1 MRHRHTLKLG
11 RAFIALA
18 CGLAGI
24 VTAADD
30 SDNAR
35 SLRAEVDRLAAA
47 NDARVIA
54 WRRDIHMHPELSNRE
69 FRTSALVAEHLKK
82 LGFDTVRT
90 GVAHTGVVGVLKGA
104 RPGTVVALRADMDAL
119 PILEQ
124 TNLPFASKVETTYN
138 GLKVGVMHACGHDA
152 HTAILMGAATVLA
165 GMRDRL
171 AGTVVFIFQPA
182 EEGPPLEEGG
192 GSKMM
197 IAEGALDNPRP
208 KAIFGL
214 HVSPL
219 LNAGSLGVRSGALMG
234 DESNFRIVIHGRQSH
249 AGRPWHGVDP
259 ITIAAQVITAL
270 QTIPSRQLDQGSGVS
285 LITIGTIHG
294 GTRRNII
301 PDEVEMTGT
310 FRTLNAKLV
319 DDAWMRIR
327 RTVDMIAGS
336 AGATASIDIVKELP
350 ITYNDPALTAA
361 SLPTLA
367 RVVGADHIVQPD
379 PVLAAE
385 DFAFYQEKIPG
396 LFIYLGVNDPSADP
410 AHVEDVHSSRFLV
423 HEPALQVGVRTL
435 STLAVDYLTANQ

>member
-1 MRHRHTLKLG
+1 MRHFHGLVLG
-11 RAFIALA
+11 AAFIALW

-24 VTAADD
+24 VKAED
-30 SDNAR
+30 SDGAR
-35 SLRAEVDRLAAA
+35 ALRAEVDKLAAA
-47 NDARVIA
+47 NDAKVIA

-69 FRTSALVAEHLKK
+69 FRTSALVAEQLKK
-82 LGFDTVRT
+82 LGFDSVRT
-90 GVAHTGVVGVLKGA
+90 GVAHTGVIGVLKGA
-104 RPGTVVALRADMDAL
+104 RPGAVVALRADMDAL
-119 PILEQ
+119 PIVEQ
-124 TNLPFASKVETTYN
+124 TNLPFASKAETTYN

-192 GSKMM
+192 GAKMM

-208 KAIFGL
+208 QAIFGL

-219 LNAGSLGVRSGALMG
+219 QAAGTLGVRSGALMG

-301 PDEVEMTGT
+301 PDDVEMTGT

-327 RTVDMIAGS
+327 RTVEMIAAS
-336 AGATASIDIVKELP
+336 AGATASVEIVKELP

-367 RVVGADHIVQPD
+367 RVVGSDHIVQPD

-385 DFAFYQEKIPG
+385 DFSFYQEKIPG
-396 LFIYLGVNDPSADP
+396 LFIYLGVTDP
-410 AHVEDVHSSRFLV
+410 AADATKAEDVHSSRFLV
-423 HEPALQVGVRTL
+423 DESALKVGVRSL
-435 STLAVDYLTANQ
+435 SSLAVDFLAAHQ

>member
-1 MRHRHTLKLG
+1 VRHRHALKWG
-11 RAFIALA
+11 GTFIALA

-24 VTAADD
+24 VTADD

-35 SLRAEVDRLAAA
+35 SLRAEVDRLAVA
-47 NDARVIA
+47 NDAKVIA
-54 WRRDIHMHPELSNRE
+54 WRRDIHLHPELSNRE
-69 FRTSALVAEHLKK
+69 FRTSQLVAEHLKK

-104 RPGTVVALRADMDAL
+104 RPGAVVALRADMDAL
-119 PILEQ
+119 PIVEQ
-124 TNLPFASKVETTYN
+124 TNLPFASKAETTYN

-152 HTAILMGAATVLA
+152 HTAILMGAAAVLA

-171 AGTVVFIFQPA
+171 PGTVVFIFQPA

-197 IAEGALDNPRP
+197 IAEGALDNPHP

-367 RVVGADHIVQPD
+367 RVVGADHLVQPD

-410 AHVEDVHSSRFLV
+410 AHVEDVHSSRFMV

-435 STLAVDYLTANQ
+435 SSLAVDYLTANQ

>member
-1 MRHRHTLKLG
+1 VRHRHTLKLG
-11 RAFIALA
+11 GAFIALA

>member
-1 MRHRHTLKLG
+1 VRLKFGLIFGAACIVLG
-11 RAFIALA
+11 
-18 CGLAGI
+18 CGVAGI
-24 VTAADD
+24 VKATDDNGAA
-30 SDNAR
+30 
-35 SLRAEVDRLAAA
+35 LRAEVDKLAAA
-47 NDARVIA
+47 NDAKVIA

-69 FRTSALVAEHLKK
+69 FRTSGLVAEHLKK
-82 LGFDTVRT
+82 LGFDEVRT
-90 GVAHTGVVGVLKGA
+90 GVAHTGVIGVLKGA

-119 PILEQ
+119 PIVEQ
-124 TNLPFASKVETTYN
+124 TNLAFASKAETTYN

-165 GMRDRL
+165 GMRNQL

-208 KAIFGL
+208 TAIFGL

-219 LNAGSLGVRSGALMG
+219 LPAGSLGVRSGALMG

-301 PDEVEMTGT
+301 PDDVEMTGT

-327 RTVDMIAGS
+327 RTVEMIAAS

-350 ITYNDPALTAA
+350 ITYNDPNLTAA

-367 RVVGADHIVQPD
+367 RIVGSEHIVQPD

-396 LFIYLGVNDPSADP
+396 LFIYLGVTDP
-410 AHVEDVHSSRFLV
+410 AADLAKAEDVHSSRFLV
-423 HEPALQVGVRTL
+423 DESALKVGVRSL
-435 STLAVDYLTANQ
+435 SSLAVDYLTAHQ

>member
-1 MRHRHTLKLG
+1 
-11 RAFIALA
+11 
-18 CGLAGI
+18 
-24 VTAADD
+24 VTAED

-47 NDARVIA
+47 NDAKVIA
-54 WRRDIHMHPELSNRE
+54 WRRDIHLHPELSNRE

-82 LGFDTVRT
+82 LGFDSVRT

-119 PILEQ
+119 PIVEQ
-124 TNLPFASKVETTYN
+124 TNLPFASKAETTYN

-152 HTAILMGAATVLA
+152 HTAMLMGAAAVLA

-319 DDAWMRIR
+319 DHAWMRIR

-361 SLPTLA
+361 SLPILA
-367 RVVGADHIVQPD
+367 RVVGSDHIVQPD

-423 HEPALQVGVRTL
+423 HEPALEVGVRTL
-435 STLAVDYLTANQ
+435 STLAVDFLMANQ

>member
-1 MRHRHTLKLG
+1 MGHHKRLIVGT
-11 RAFIALA
+11 AFIALSCA
-18 CGLAGI
+18 LVGI
-24 VTAADD
+24 VTATEESDD
-30 SDNAR
+30 AR
-35 SLRAEVDRLAAA
+35 ALRAQVDKLAAA
-47 NDARVIA
+47 NDAKVIA

-69 FRTSALVAEHLKK
+69 FRTSALVAEQLKK
-82 LGFDTVRT
+82 LGFDSVRT

-104 RPGTVVALRADMDAL
+104 RPGAVVALRADMDAL
-119 PILEQ
+119 PIVEQ
-124 TNLPFASKVETTYN
+124 TNLPFASKAEATYN

-165 GMRDRL
+165 GMRERL

-192 GSKMM
+192 GAKMM

-208 KAIFGL
+208 QAIFGL

-219 LNAGSLGVRSGALMG
+219 QAAGTLGVRSGALMG

-301 PDEVEMTGT
+301 PDDVEMTGT

-327 RTVDMIAGS
+327 RTVEMIAAS
-336 AGATASIDIVKELP
+336 AGATASVEMVKELP

-361 SLPTLA
+361 SLPTLV
-367 RVVGADHIVQPD
+367 RVVGSDHIVEPD

-385 DFAFYQEKIPG
+385 DFSFYQEKIPG
-396 LFIYLGVNDPSADP
+396 LFIYLGVTDP
-410 AHVEDVHSSRFLV
+410 AADATKAEDVHSSRFLV
-423 HEPALQVGVRTL
+423 DESALKVGVRSL
-435 STLAVDYLTANQ
+435 CSLAVDFLTAHQ

>member
-1 MRHRHTLKLG
+1 MTATEESDDA
-11 RAFIALA
+11 RA
-18 CGLAGI
+18 
-24 VTAADD
+24 
-30 SDNAR
+30 
-35 SLRAEVDRLAAA
+35 LRAQVDKLAAA
-47 NDARVIA
+47 NDAKVIA

-69 FRTSALVAEHLKK
+69 FRTSALVAEQLKK
-82 LGFDTVRT
+82 LGFDSVRT

-104 RPGTVVALRADMDAL
+104 RPGAVVALRADMDAL
-119 PILEQ
+119 PIVEQ
-124 TNLPFASKVETTYN
+124 TNLPFASKAEATYN

-165 GMRDRL
+165 GMRERL

-192 GSKMM
+192 GAKMM

-208 KAIFGL
+208 QAIFGL

-219 LNAGSLGVRSGALMG
+219 QAAGTLGVRSGALMG

-301 PDEVEMTGT
+301 PDDVEMTGT

-327 RTVDMIAGS
+327 RTVEMIAAS
-336 AGATASIDIVKELP
+336 AGATASVEMVKELP

-361 SLPTLA
+361 SLPTLV
-367 RVVGADHIVQPD
+367 RVVGSDHIVEPD

-385 DFAFYQEKIPG
+385 DFSFYQEKIPG
-396 LFIYLGVNDPSADP
+396 LFIWLGVTDP
-410 AHVEDVHSSRFLV
+410 AADATKAEDVHSSRFLV
-423 HEPALQVGVRTL
+423 DESALKVGVRSL
-435 STLAVDYLTANQ
+435 SSLAVDFLTAHQ

>member
-1 MRHRHTLKLG
+1 MPLRHALTLG
-11 RAFIALA
+11 AAFFAFCA
-18 CGLAGI
+18 SAGI
-24 VTAADD
+24 VTAAAANDGIQ
-30 SDNAR
+30 A
-35 SLRAEVDRLAAA
+35 LQAEVDRLAAA

-69 FRTSALVAEHLKK
+69 FRTGQLVADHLRR
-82 LGFDTVRT
+82 LGFDEVRT
-90 GVAHTGVVGVLKGA
+90 GVAHTGVIGVLKGG
-104 RPGTVVALRADMDAL
+104 RPGAVVALRADMDAL
-119 PILEQ
+119 PITEQ
-124 TNLPFASKVETTYN
+124 TRLPFASNVVTTYG

-152 HTAILMGAATVLA
+152 HTAILMGTAEVLA
-165 GMRDRL
+165 AMRGRL
-171 AGTVVFIFQPA
+171 PGTVVFLFQPA

-192 GSKMM
+192 GAKMM

-208 KAIFGL
+208 RAIFGL

-219 LNAGSLGVRSGALMG
+219 QAAGTLGVRAGALMG
-234 DESNFRIVIHGRQSH
+234 DESNFRILIHGRQTH
-249 AGRPWHGVDP
+249 AGRPWRGIDP

-319 DDAWMRIR
+319 DDAWSRIR
-327 RTVDMIAGS
+327 RTVDMIAAS
-336 AGATASIDIVKELP
+336 AGATADLEIVKELP

-361 SLPTLA
+361 SLPALM
-367 RVVGADHIVQPD
+367 RVVGADHITQPD

-396 LFIYLGVNDPSADP
+396 LFVYLGVNDPGANPDKI
-410 AHVEDVHSSRFLV
+410 EDVHSSRFVV

-435 STLAVDYLTANQ
+435 SSLAVDFLMANR

>member
-1 MRHRHTLKLG
+1 MGHHKRLIVGT
-11 RAFIALA
+11 AFIALSCA
-18 CGLAGI
+18 LVGI
-24 VTAADD
+24 VTATEESDD
-30 SDNAR
+30 AR
-35 SLRAEVDRLAAA
+35 ALRAQVDKLAAA
-47 NDARVIA
+47 NDAKVVA

-69 FRTSALVAEHLKK
+69 FRTSALVAEQLKK
-82 LGFDTVRT
+82 LGFDSVRT

-104 RPGTVVALRADMDAL
+104 RPGAVVALRADMDAL
-119 PILEQ
+119 PIVEQ
-124 TNLPFASKVETTYN
+124 TNLPFASKAEATYN

-165 GMRDRL
+165 GMRERL

-192 GSKMM
+192 GAKMM

-208 KAIFGL
+208 QAIFGL

-219 LNAGSLGVRSGALMG
+219 QAAGTLGVRSGALMG

-301 PDEVEMTGT
+301 PDDVEMTGT

-327 RTVDMIAGS
+327 RTVEMIAAS
-336 AGATASIDIVKELP
+336 AGATASVEMVKELP

-361 SLPTLA
+361 SLPTLV
-367 RVVGADHIVQPD
+367 RVVGSDHIVEPD

-385 DFAFYQEKIPG
+385 DFSFYQEKIPG
-396 LFIYLGVNDPSADP
+396 LFIYLGVTDP
-410 AHVEDVHSSRFLV
+410 AADATKAEDVHSSRFLV
-423 HEPALQVGVRTL
+423 DESALKVGVRSL
-435 STLAVDYLTANQ
+435 SSLAVDFLTAHQ

>member
-1 MRHRHTLKLG
+1 MRHRHGLILS
-11 RAFIALA
+11 AIIALG
-18 CGLAGI
+18 CGLAGN
-24 VTAADD
+24 VNATED
-30 SDNAR
+30 SAR
-35 SLRAEVDRLAAA
+35 ALRAEVDRLAAA
-47 NDARVIA
+47 NDAKVIA

-69 FRTSALVAEHLKK
+69 FRTSALVAEQLKK
-82 LGFDTVRT
+82 LGFDSVRT

-104 RPGTVVALRADMDAL
+104 RPGAVVALRADMDAL
-119 PILEQ
+119 PIVEQ
-124 TNLPFASKVETTYN
+124 TNLPFASKAETTYN
-138 GLKVGVMHACGHDA
+138 GLKVGVMHACGHDV

-165 GMRDRL
+165 GMRDQL

-219 LNAGSLGVRSGALMG
+219 LPVGSLGVRSGALMG

-270 QTIPSRQLDQGSGVS
+270 QTIPSRQLDQGAGVS

-319 DDAWMRIR
+319 DEAWMRIR

-336 AGATASIDIVKELP
+336 AGATATVEIVKELP
-350 ITYNDPALTAA
+350 ITYNDPGLTAA

-367 RVVGADHIVQPD
+367 RIVGSDHIVQPD

-396 LFIYLGVNDPSADP
+396 LFIYLGVNDPTKDP
-410 AHVEDVHSSRFLV
+410 ALAEDVHSSRFLV
-423 HEPALQVGVRTL
+423 DESALQVGVRSL
-435 STLAVDYLTANQ
+435 SSLAVDFLMANQ

>member
-1 MRHRHTLKLG
+1 VRRPTALTLGVSFLVLG
-11 RAFIALA
+11 
-18 CGLAGI
+18 CGMAGI
-24 VTAADD
+24 MQAATE
-30 SDNAR
+30 SDNA
-35 SLRAEVDRLAAA
+35 LRAEADRLAAA
-47 NDARVIA
+47 NDAKVIA
-54 WRRDIHMHPELSNRE
+54 WRHDIHMHPELSNRE
-69 FRTSALVAEHLKK
+69 FRTSQLVAAHLRK
-82 LGFDTVRT
+82 LGFDQVRT
-90 GVAHTGVVGVLKGA
+90 GVAHTGVIGVLKGG

-119 PILEQ
+119 PIVEQ

-152 HTAILMGAATVLA
+152 HTAMLMGAAEVLA
-165 GMRDRL
+165 AMRDRL
-171 AGTVVFIFQPA
+171 PGTVVFIFQPA

-192 GSKMM
+192 GAKMM

-219 LNAGSLGVRSGALMG
+219 SDAGTLGFRSGALMG

-249 AGRPWHGVDP
+249 AGRPWRGIDP
-259 ITIAAQVITAL
+259 ITIAAQVVIAL

-319 DDAWMRIR
+319 EDAWMRIR
-327 RTVDMIAGS
+327 RTVEMVAGS
-336 AGATASIDIVKELP
+336 AGAKADVEIVKELP
-350 ITYNDPALTAA
+350 ITYNDPDLAAA
-361 SLPTLA
+361 SFPTLV
-367 RVVGADHIVQPD
+367 RVVGRDHIVQPD

-385 DFAFYQEKIPG
+385 DFSFYQEKIPG
-396 LFIYLGVNDPSADP
+396 LFIYLGVNDPKADP
-410 AHVEDVHSSRFLV
+410 TTIEDVHSPRFFV
-423 HEPALQVGVRTL
+423 YEPALQVGVRTL
-435 STLAVDYLTANQ
+435 SSLAVDFLLANQ

>member
-1 MRHRHTLKLG
+1 MGHHKRLIVGT
-11 RAFIALA
+11 AFIALSCA
-18 CGLAGI
+18 LVGI
-24 VTAADD
+24 VTATEESDD
-30 SDNAR
+30 AR
-35 SLRAEVDRLAAA
+35 ALRAQVDKLAAA
-47 NDARVIA
+47 NDAKVIA

-69 FRTSALVAEHLKK
+69 FRTSALVAEQLKK
-82 LGFDTVRT
+82 LGFDSVRT

-104 RPGTVVALRADMDAL
+104 RPGAVVALRADMDAL
-119 PILEQ
+119 PIVEQ
-124 TNLPFASKVETTYN
+124 TNLPFASKAEATYN

-165 GMRDRL
+165 GMRERL

-192 GSKMM
+192 GAKMM

-208 KAIFGL
+208 QAIFGL

-219 LNAGSLGVRSGALMG
+219 QAAGTLGVRSGALMG

-301 PDEVEMTGT
+301 PDDVEMTGT

-327 RTVDMIAGS
+327 RTVEMIAAS
-336 AGATASIDIVKELP
+336 AGATASVEMVKELP

-361 SLPTLA
+361 SLPTLV
-367 RVVGADHIVQPD
+367 RVVGSDHIVEPD

-385 DFAFYQEKIPG
+385 DFSFYQEKIPG
-396 LFIYLGVNDPSADP
+396 LFIWLGVTDP
-410 AHVEDVHSSRFLV
+410 AADATKAEDVHSSRFLV
-423 HEPALQVGVRTL
+423 DESALKVGVRSL
-435 STLAVDYLTANQ
+435 SSLAVDFLTAHQ

>member
-1 MRHRHTLKLG
+1 VGHHKRLIVGT
-11 RAFIALA
+11 AFIALSCA
-18 CGLAGI
+18 LVGI
-24 VTAADD
+24 VTATEESDD
-30 SDNAR
+30 AR
-35 SLRAEVDRLAAA
+35 ALRAQVDKLAAA
-47 NDARVIA
+47 NDAKVVA

-69 FRTSALVAEHLKK
+69 FRTSALVAEQLKK
-82 LGFDTVRT
+82 LGFDSVRT

-104 RPGTVVALRADMDAL
+104 RPGAVVALRADMDAL
-119 PILEQ
+119 PIVEQ
-124 TNLPFASKVETTYN
+124 TNLPFASKAEATYN

-165 GMRDRL
+165 GMRERL

-192 GSKMM
+192 GAKMM

-208 KAIFGL
+208 QAIFGL

-219 LNAGSLGVRSGALMG
+219 QAAGTLGVRSGALMG

-301 PDEVEMTGT
+301 PDDVEMTGT

-327 RTVDMIAGS
+327 RTVEMIAAS
-336 AGATASIDIVKELP
+336 AGATASVEMVKELP

-361 SLPTLA
+361 SLPTLV
-367 RVVGADHIVQPD
+367 RVVGIDHIVEPD

-385 DFAFYQEKIPG
+385 DFSFYQEKIPG
-396 LFIYLGVNDPSADP
+396 LFIYLGVTDP
-410 AHVEDVHSSRFLV
+410 AADATKAEDVHSSRFLV
-423 HEPALQVGVRTL
+423 DESALKVGVRSL
-435 STLAVDYLTANQ
+435 SSLAVDFLTAHQ

>member
-1 MRHRHTLKLG
+1 
-11 RAFIALA
+11 
-18 CGLAGI
+18 
-24 VTAADD
+24 
-30 SDNAR
+30 
-35 SLRAEVDRLAAA
+35 
-47 NDARVIA
+47 
-54 WRRDIHMHPELSNRE
+54 
-69 FRTSALVAEHLKK
+69 
-82 LGFDTVRT
+82 
-90 GVAHTGVVGVLKGA
+90 VAHTGVVGVLKGA
-104 RPGTVVALRADMDAL
+104 RPGAVVALRADMDAL
-119 PILEQ
+119 PIVEQ
-124 TNLPFASKVETTYN
+124 TNLPFASKAETTYN

-152 HTAILMGAATVLA
+152 HTAILMGTATVLA

-192 GSKMM
+192 GAKMM

-208 KAIFGL
+208 QAIFGL

-219 LNAGSLGVRSGALMG
+219 QAAGTLGVRSGALMG

-301 PDEVEMTGT
+301 PDDVEMTGT

-327 RTVDMIAGS
+327 RTVEMIAAS
-336 AGATASIDIVKELP
+336 AGATASVEIVKELP

-367 RVVGADHIVQPD
+367 RVVGSDHIVQPD

-385 DFAFYQEKIPG
+385 DFSFYQEKIPG
-396 LFIYLGVNDPSADP
+396 LFIYLGVTDP
-410 AHVEDVHSSRFLV
+410 AADATKAEDVHSSRFLV
-423 HEPALQVGVRTL
+423 DESALKVGVRSL
-435 STLAVDYLTANQ
+435 SSLALDFLAAHQ

>member
-1 MRHRHTLKLG
+1 MGHHKRLIVGT
-11 RAFIALA
+11 AFIALSCA
-18 CGLAGI
+18 LVGI
-24 VTAADD
+24 VTATEESDD
-30 SDNAR
+30 AR
-35 SLRAEVDRLAAA
+35 ALRAQVDKLAAA
-47 NDARVIA
+47 NDAKVVA

-69 FRTSALVAEHLKK
+69 FRTSALVAEQLKK
-82 LGFDTVRT
+82 LGFDSVRT

-104 RPGTVVALRADMDAL
+104 RPGAVVALRADMDAL
-119 PILEQ
+119 PIVEQ
-124 TNLPFASKVETTYN
+124 TNLPFASKVEATYN

-165 GMRDRL
+165 GMRERL

-192 GSKMM
+192 GAKMM

-208 KAIFGL
+208 QAIFGL

-219 LNAGSLGVRSGALMG
+219 QAAGTLGVRSGALMG

-301 PDEVEMTGT
+301 PDDVEMTGT

-327 RTVDMIAGS
+327 RTVEMIAAS
-336 AGATASIDIVKELP
+336 AGATASVEMVKELP

-361 SLPTLA
+361 SLPTLV
-367 RVVGADHIVQPD
+367 RVVGSDHIVEPD

-385 DFAFYQEKIPG
+385 DFSFYQEKIPG
-396 LFIYLGVNDPSADP
+396 LFIYLGVTDP
-410 AHVEDVHSSRFLV
+410 AADATKAEDVHSSRFLV
-423 HEPALQVGVRTL
+423 DESALKVGVRSL
-435 STLAVDYLTANQ
+435 SSLAVDFLTAHQ

>member
-1 MRHRHTLKLG
+1 VRFRH
-11 RAFIALA
+11 AFKWGWATIALA

-47 NDARVIA
+47 NDAKVIA
-54 WRRDIHMHPELSNRE
+54 WRRDIHLHPELSNRE

-104 RPGTVVALRADMDAL
+104 RLGPVVALRADMDAL
-119 PILEQ
+119 PIVEQ
-124 TNLPFASKVETTYN
+124 TNLPFASKAETTYN

-152 HTAILMGAATVLA
+152 HTAILMGAAAVLA

-171 AGTVVFIFQPA
+171 PGTVVFIFQPA

-410 AHVEDVHSSRFLV
+410 AHVEDVHSSRFMV

-435 STLAVDYLTANQ
+435 STLAVDFLTANQ

>member
-1 MRHRHTLKLG
+1 MGHHKRLIVGT
-11 RAFIALA
+11 AFIALSCA
-18 CGLAGI
+18 LVGI
-24 VTAADD
+24 VTATEESDD
-30 SDNAR
+30 AR
-35 SLRAEVDRLAAA
+35 ALRAQVDKLAAA
-47 NDARVIA
+47 NDAKVVA

-69 FRTSALVAEHLKK
+69 FRTSALVAEQLKK
-82 LGFDTVRT
+82 LGLDSVRT

-104 RPGTVVALRADMDAL
+104 RPGAVVALRADMDAL
-119 PILEQ
+119 PIVEQ
-124 TNLPFASKVETTYN
+124 TNLPFASKAEATYN

-165 GMRDRL
+165 GMRERL

-192 GSKMM
+192 GAKMM

-208 KAIFGL
+208 QAIFGL

-219 LNAGSLGVRSGALMG
+219 QAAGTLGVRSGALMG

-301 PDEVEMTGT
+301 PDDVEMTGT

-327 RTVDMIAGS
+327 RTVEMIAAS
-336 AGATASIDIVKELP
+336 AGATASVEMVKELP

-361 SLPTLA
+361 SLPTLV
-367 RVVGADHIVQPD
+367 RVVGIDHIVEPD

-385 DFAFYQEKIPG
+385 DFSFYQEKIPG
-396 LFIYLGVNDPSADP
+396 LFIYLGVTDP
-410 AHVEDVHSSRFLV
+410 AADATKAEDVHSSRFLV
-423 HEPALQVGVRTL
+423 DESALKVGVRSL
-435 STLAVDYLTANQ
+435 SSLAVDFLTAHQ

>member
-1 MRHRHTLKLG
+1 VGHHKRLIVGT
-11 RAFIALA
+11 AFIALSCA
-18 CGLAGI
+18 LVGI
-24 VTAADD
+24 VTATEESDD
-30 SDNAR
+30 AR
-35 SLRAEVDRLAAA
+35 ALRAQVDKLAAA
-47 NDARVIA
+47 NDAKVVA

-69 FRTSALVAEHLKK
+69 FRTSALVAEQLKK
-82 LGFDTVRT
+82 LGLDSVRT

-104 RPGTVVALRADMDAL
+104 RPGAVVALRADMDAL
-119 PILEQ
+119 PIVEQ
-124 TNLPFASKVETTYN
+124 TNLPFASKAEATYN

-165 GMRDRL
+165 GMRERL

-192 GSKMM
+192 GAKMM

-208 KAIFGL
+208 QAIFGL

-219 LNAGSLGVRSGALMG
+219 QAAGTLGVRSGALMG

-301 PDEVEMTGT
+301 PDDVEMTGT

-327 RTVDMIAGS
+327 RTVEMIAAS
-336 AGATASIDIVKELP
+336 AGATASVEMVKELP

-361 SLPTLA
+361 SLPTLV
-367 RVVGADHIVQPD
+367 RVVGIDHIVEPD

-385 DFAFYQEKIPG
+385 DFSFYQEKIPG
-396 LFIYLGVNDPSADP
+396 LFIYLGVTDP
-410 AHVEDVHSSRFLV
+410 AADATKAEDVHSSRFLV
-423 HEPALQVGVRTL
+423 DESALKVGVRSL
-435 STLAVDYLTANQ
+435 SSLAVDFLTAHQ

>member
-1 MRHRHTLKLG
+1 MRHRHALKLG
-11 RAFIALA
+11 GAFIALA

>member
-1 MRHRHTLKLG
+1 MQ
-11 RAFIALA
+11 
-18 CGLAGI
+18 
-24 VTAADD
+24 AATNNDD
-30 SDNAR
+30 AR
-35 SLRAEVDRLAAA
+35 VLRAEVDRLAAA
-47 NDARVIA
+47 NEAKVIA

-69 FRTSALVAEHLKK
+69 FRTSKLVAEHLRR
-82 LGFDTVRT
+82 LGFDQVRT
-90 GVAHTGVVGVLKGA
+90 GVAHTGIVGVLKGG

-119 PILEQ
+119 PIIEQ
-124 TNLPFASKVETTYN
+124 TNLPFASKVETTYD

-152 HTAILMGAATVLA
+152 HTAILMGAAEVLA

-171 AGTVVFIFQPA
+171 PGTIVFIFQPA

-214 HVSPL
+214 HVS
-219 LNAGSLGVRSGALMG
+219 SLSPVGTIGFRPGAMMG
-234 DESNFRIVIHGRQSH
+234 DESNFRIVIHGRQAH
-249 AGRPWHGVDP
+249 AGRPWRGVDP
-259 ITIAAQVITAL
+259 ITIAAQVVMAL

-301 PDEVEMTGT
+301 PDDVEMTGT

-319 DDAWMRIR
+319 DDAWVRIR
-327 RTVDMIAGS
+327 RTVEMIAGS
-336 AGATASIDIVKELP
+336 AGATANVEIVKELP
-350 ITYNDPALTAA
+350 ITYNDPDLAAA

-367 RVVGADHIVQPD
+367 RVVGREHVIQPD

-396 LFIYLGVNDPSADP
+396 LFVYLGVNDPKADP
-410 AHVEDVHSSRFLV
+410 ATVEDVHSPRFFV
-423 HEPALQVGVRTL
+423 YEPALQVGVRTL
-435 STLAVDYLTANQ
+435 SSLAVDFLLANQ

>member
-1 MRHRHTLKLG
+1 MRHRHGLVLG
-11 RAFIALA
+11 AAFIALG

-24 VTAADD
+24 VKAED
-30 SDNAR
+30 SDGAR
-35 SLRAEVDRLAAA
+35 ALRAEVDKLAAA
-47 NDARVIA
+47 NDAKVIA

-69 FRTSALVAEHLKK
+69 FRTSALVAEQLKK
-82 LGFDTVRT
+82 LGFDSVRT

-104 RPGTVVALRADMDAL
+104 RPGAVVALRADMDAL
-119 PILEQ
+119 PIVEQ
-124 TNLPFASKVETTYN
+124 TNLPFASKAETTYN

-165 GMRDRL
+165 GMRDHL

-192 GSKMM
+192 GAKMM

-208 KAIFGL
+208 QAIFGL

-219 LNAGSLGVRSGALMG
+219 QAAGTLGVRSGALMG

-327 RTVDMIAGS
+327 RTVEMIAAS
-336 AGATASIDIVKELP
+336 AGATASVEIVKELP

-367 RVVGADHIVQPD
+367 RVVGSDHIVQPD

-385 DFAFYQEKIPG
+385 DFSFYQEKIPG
-396 LFIYLGVNDPSADP
+396 LFIYLGVTDP
-410 AHVEDVHSSRFLV
+410 AADRNQSRGRSFF
-423 HEPALQVGVRTL
+423 ALLGR
-435 STLAVDYLTANQ
+435 